1 MFLQIA
7 GCTLRLTD
15 FVPKMSQLYTRMV
28 TKGGD
33 MASILHQIK
42 EAFQRFPEG
51 FSKYFKAYDEII
63 NKIIVF

>member
-1 MFLQIA
+1 
-7 GCTLRLTD
+7 
-15 FVPKMSQLYTRMV
+15 MSQLYTRMV

-63 NKIIVF
+63 NKIIVY